1 MLFSGIGRR
10 MFHGSVGIRA
20 RARVSSSLYAA
31 QTQQGQTL
39 GRQGSSSEEAGS
51 DDTALLLESLP
62 SGVSLGFYRSY
73 LTLLDQLDAATPPP
87 HVHAGLRTLAIT
99 LLSPQDASLFKDA
112 TARWRR
118 HALRLD
124 TDAADQALIA
134 DRLESAKASSVLLQ
148 LALNPF
154 KYGLYLSHQRL
165 HSLMLTFTNDFIE
178 SADEAALDNI
188 YKSFA
193 LLLKS
198 NVSPSANDYIPLV
211 VAGAYGS
218 GEEAW
223 SRALTS
229 VKEAEWLFGGE
240 KKLPAQIY
248 NALVAGYIARSQFQV
263 AAELIDRISK
273 TSSASVIHPRLRVEA
288 FLMNGELSKSVNALK
303 DLSSAS
309 AASAALYSEKWTP
322 AEQVRETLLAELKEK
337 DEALFVTASELLA

>member
-1 MLFSGIGRR
+1 MLISLVGRR
-10 MFHGSVGIRA
+10 MFHGAVGIRA

-31 QTQQGQTL
+31 QQGQVL
-39 GRQGSSSEEAGS
+39 GKTGAASDEAGS

-73 LTLLDQLDAATPPP
+73 LALLDQLDAKIPPP
-87 HVHAGLRTLAIT
+87 HVHAGLRSLAT
-99 LLSPQDASLFKDA
+99 ALHLPQDAQLFKDA
-112 TARWRR
+112 AARWRR

-134 DRLESAKASSVLLQ
+134 DRLETAKASSVLLL

-154 KYGLYLSHQRL
+154 KYGLYLSHNRI
-165 HSLMLTFTNDFIE
+165 HSLMLTFANDFIE
-178 SADEAALDNI
+178 SADEGALDNI
-188 YKSFA
+188 YKAFA

-211 VAGAYGS
+211 LAGAYGS

-223 SRALTS
+223 SRALKS

-248 NALVAGYIARSQFQV
+248 DALTAGYIARSEFQS
-263 AAELIDRISK
+263 AAELIDRVSK
-273 TSSASVIHPRLRVEA
+273 ASSASVVHPRLRVEA
-288 FLMNGELSKSVNALK
+288 YLMNGEFAKAVNALK
-303 DLSSAS
+303 DLSSTTITD
-309 AASAALYSEKWTP
+309 ALHSEKWTP
-322 AEQVRETLLAELKEK
+322 VDQVRETLLAELKQK
-337 DEALFVTASELLA
+337 DEALFARASELLV